1 MRFKSRF
8 QAIMAIGTAISLTVM
23 TVCFFMRNIGFFY
36 SLGITALT
44 FFTHF
49 MIRYLGAMIA
59 SVLPKKLKDPN
70 RRWYQPKKWEKA
82 LYRKLGVKRLKDH
95 VPTYDP
101 DQFDFKK
108 RTPAELLYAS
118 CHAEV
123 THELIVVMSFLPM
136 LYTLKFG
143 SFQIFLITSLLAA
156 CVDLFFVIVQRYN
169 RPRFIRYARNDR
181 NINT

>member
-1 MRFKSRF
+1 MRFKSKF
-8 QAIMAIGTAISLTVM
+8 QASLALGTVISLAVTAI
-23 TVCFFMRNIGFFY
+23 CFFLRDIGFFY

-49 MIRYLGAMIA
+49 MIRYLGAVISA
-59 SVLPKKLKDPN
+59 LFPKKLKDPSLW
-70 RRWYQPKKWEKA
+70 WYQPKKWEKT
-82 LYRKLGVKRLKDH
+82 LYKKLGVKRLKGR

-101 DQFDFKK
+101 DQFDLKK

-118 CHAEV
+118 CHAEI
-123 THELIVVMSFLPM
+123 THEIIVVMSFLPM

-143 SFQIFLITSLLAA
+143 SFPIFLITSLIAA

-169 RPRFIRYARNDR
+169 RPRYIRYLRSDR